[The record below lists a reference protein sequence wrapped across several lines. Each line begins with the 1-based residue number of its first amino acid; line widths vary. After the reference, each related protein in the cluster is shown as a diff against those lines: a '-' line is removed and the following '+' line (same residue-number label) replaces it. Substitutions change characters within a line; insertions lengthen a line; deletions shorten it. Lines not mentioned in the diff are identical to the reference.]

1 MQTFAHFCHPSLAN
15 HFLIVYV
22 IVISAAFAQWER
34 HLVMHGSRRS
44 TPNFPC
50 VQCHTHTHRQSRVLQ
65 SNTFWPAWHF
75 FSSMTLSERL
85 HTPTEQCCLATACA
99 IEKWMCSCFKQA
111 IYTRDSYTLLFKE
124 VSLQTFTLAFCS
136 ACHES
141 HEAKTKGGTTSTKGS
156 NEKLRSVNTQFV
168 LQMSSR
174 FFSSGSSI

>member
-1 MQTFAHFCHPSLAN
+1 MLLLFLQRLRSGSATWLCMVAGEAPPTFLAC
-15 HFLIVYV
+15 
-22 IVISAAFAQWER
+22 SA
-34 HLVMHGSRRS
+34 
-44 TPNFPC
+44 
-50 VQCHTHTHRQSRVLQ
+50 THTHRQSRVLQ

-136 ACHES
+136 ACHKS